1 MRNEW
6 MLDVLADLRTFSKE
20 NGLTATGKQIN
31 LLMAVAAAE
40 IASLQ
45 GIAPT
50 PAQRSLG
57 DAGRLYREATTGSDP
72 RSTQ

>member
-6 MLDVLADLRTFSKE
+6 MLDVLADLRAFSKE

-31 LLMAVAAAE
+31 LVMAVAAAE

-45 GIAPT
+45 GIASET
-50 PAQRSLG
+50 AQQGLR
-57 DAGRLYREATTGSDP
+57 DAGRLCREATTGPNP
-72 RSTQ
+72 RRTQ